1 MSEKRK
7 TINEILFD
15 SNYYKKYCTDEYKN
29 QVLKDL
35 ILTDSGISYK
45 EFIKKNIEELKK
57 YSDSNLIVKP
67 ENLADLLKF
76 SDLLTSSIQIFI
88 RYLSDTYMNLVLSN
102 KKRFEN
108 DSKDENIKIID
119 DYIVYIKLFFTHL
132 KDSKYGYFF
141 YESENYNIFCEE
153 RNLAFTEFFN
163 YLVERGTFVEVF
175 LSDTD
180 IFIDN
185 INLNIMCMIKK
196 EIKNFNNLFNNLP
209 STISFE
215 GVDATG
221 KGTFSK
227 GLEYI
232 VNAVNAAA
240 TEGNCGYA
248 QRINV
253 PDYNTYYGKNIKN
266 RLETSKDITS
276 DIELDN
282 TIYTFALN
290 RREILNSIQSSG
302 SAGKI
307 KRNNI
312 IFDRQTTSSCAFTCG
327 KYLTQKNKDI
337 SLSGLSNGFST
348 DLKSIIFNLIP
359 EQKESSN
366 ILTLFNLF
374 KYLQKIY
381 YTEFTVLKNIKPD
394 FEVFCFSDIN
404 TIQKRIENRRKTTNS
419 EVNNDNDVHKKDVH
433 EDNKNILQNTNGI
446 YTFIYNITKTY
457 KKLSKK
463 CQRMYYSKKD
473 TNNILWYETTKVL
486 EEYIEEFG
494 TMDKRETLDE
504 YINQIDSFRDLF
516 EHWFNYQETI
526 AINNEY
532 EEYDKYNEEEHML
545 SYTEKCIFDIIKYM
559 NQTHNTDNSHNSH
572 NSN

>member
-88 RYLSDTYMNLVLSN
+88 KYLSDTYMNLVLSN

-163 YLVERGTFVEVF
+163 YLAEQGTFVEVF
-175 LSDTD
+175 LSDAD

-185 INLNIMCMIKK
+185 INFNVMCMIKR

-276 DIELDN
+276 SIELDN

-290 RREILNSIQSSG
+290 RREILNNIQGSG

-327 KYLTQKNKDI
+327 KYLTQNSKVIGQSKLPKD
-337 SLSGLSNGFST
+337 FST
-348 DLKSIIFNLIP
+348 DLKSILFNLIP

-433 EDNKNILQNTNGI
+433 EDNKNILQNTNSI
-446 YTFIYNITKTY
+446 YTFIYNITKAY

-504 YINQIDSFRDLF
+504 SINQIDSFRDLF
-516 EHWFNYQETI
+516 EYWFNYQETI
-526 AINNEY
+526 AIYNEY
-532 EEYDKYNEEEHML
+532 EKHKEQDHEEHEDHLL
-545 SYTEKCIFDIIKYM
+545 SYTEKCLFDIIKHM
-559 NQTHNTDNSHNSH
+559 NQTRKTHNSH
-572 NSN
+572 TTN

>member
-15 SNYYKKYCTDEYKN
+15 STYYRNHCTDEYKDSI
-29 QVLKDL
+29 LKDL

-141 YESENYNIFCEE
+141 YESENYNIFREE

-185 INLNIMCMIKK
+185 INFNVMCMIKR

-240 TEGNCGYA
+240 TEGNCGYT

-433 EDNKNILQNTNGI
+433 EDNKNILQNTNSI
-446 YTFIYNITKTY
+446 YTFIYNITKAY

-526 AINNEY
+526 AIYNEY
-532 EEYDKYNEEEHML
+532 EEYNEEEHML
-545 SYTEKCIFDIIKYM
+545 SYTEKWLFDIIKYM
-559 NQTHNTDNSHNSH
+559 NQTCKTHNSH

>member
-67 ENLADLLKF
+67 ENLTDLLKF
-76 SDLLTSSIQIFI
+76 SDLLTINIQIFI

-119 DYIVYIKLFFTHL
+119 DYIVYIKLFFAHL

-141 YESENYNIFCEE
+141 YESENYNIFCEK
-153 RNLAFTEFFN
+153 RNLAFAEFFN
-163 YLVERGTFVEVF
+163 YLAEQGTFVEIF

-185 INLNIMCMIKK
+185 INLNVMCMIKR

-209 STISFE
+209 STITFE

-232 VNAVNAAA
+232 VNAVNTAA
-240 TEGNCGYA
+240 TEGNCGYV

-290 RREILNSIQSSG
+290 RREILNSIQGSG

-307 KRNNI
+307 KRTGI

-327 KYLTQKNKDI
+327 KYLTQNSKVTG
-337 SLSGLSNGFST
+337 LSGNFST
-348 DLKSIIFNLIP
+348 DLKSILFDLIP

-374 KYLQKIY
+374 VYLQKIY

-394 FEVFCFSDIN
+394 FEVFCFSDID
-404 TIQKRIENRRKTTNS
+404 TIQKRIKNRRKITDS
-419 EVNNDNDVHKKDVH
+419 ENNVDNDVHKKDAH

-446 YTFIYNITKTY
+446 YTFIYNITKAY

-463 CQRMYYSKKD
+463 CQQMYYSKKD
-473 TNNILWYETTKVL
+473 TNNILWYETVKVL
-486 EEYIEEFG
+486 EEYIEKFG
-494 TMDKRETLDE
+494 TMAKRETLDE

-516 EHWFNYQETI
+516 EYWFNYQETI
-526 AINNEY
+526 AIYNEY
-532 EEYDKYNEEEHML
+532 EEYNEEEHML
-545 SYTEKCIFDIIKYM
+545 NYTEKCLFDIIKYM
-559 NQTHNTDNSHNSH
+559 NQTCKTHNSDNSHNS
-572 NSN
+572 N

>member
-1 MSEKRK
+1 M
-7 TINEILFD
+7 LFR
-15 SNYYKKYCTDEYKN
+15 S
-29 QVLKDL
+29 
-35 ILTDSGISYK
+35 
-45 EFIKKNIEELKK
+45 
-57 YSDSNLIVKP
+57 
-67 ENLADLLKF
+67 
-76 SDLLTSSIQIFI
+76 
-88 RYLSDTYMNLVLSN
+88 
-102 KKRFEN
+102 
-108 DSKDENIKIID
+108 
-119 DYIVYIKLFFTHL
+119 
-132 KDSKYGYFF
+132 
-141 YESENYNIFCEE
+141 
-153 RNLAFTEFFN
+153 
-163 YLVERGTFVEVF
+163 
-175 LSDTD
+175 
-180 IFIDN
+180 
-185 INLNIMCMIKK
+185 
-196 EIKNFNNLFNNLP
+196 
-209 STISFE
+209 
-215 GVDATG
+215 
-221 KGTFSK
+221 
-227 GLEYI
+227 
-232 VNAVNAAA
+232 AVNAAA
-240 TEGNCGYA
+240 TEGNCGYT

-307 KRNNI
+307 KRTGI

-337 SLSGLSNGFST
+337 GLSGLSGLSNGFST

-433 EDNKNILQNTNGI
+433 EDNKNILQNTNSI
-446 YTFIYNITKTY
+446 YTFIYNITKAY

-532 EEYDKYNEEEHML
+532 EDYNEEEQEDSML

>member
-15 SNYYKKYCTDEYKN
+15 STYYRNHCTDEYKDSI
-29 QVLKDL
+29 LKDL
-35 ILTDSGISYK
+35 LLADSGISYK

-76 SDLLTSSIQIFI
+76 SDLLTINIQIFI

-108 DSKDENIKIID
+108 NPKDQNIEIID
-119 DYIVYIKLFFTHL
+119 NYIVYIKLFYTYL

-141 YESENYNIFCEE
+141 YESENYNIFCEK

-163 YLVERGTFVEVF
+163 YLAEQGTFVEIF

-185 INLNIMCMIKK
+185 INLNVMCMIKK

-232 VNAVNAAA
+232 INAVNSAA
-240 TEGNCGYA
+240 TEGNCGYV

-276 DIELDN
+276 SIELDN

-290 RREILNSIQSSG
+290 RREILNSIQGSS
-302 SAGKI
+302 SAVKI
-307 KRNNI
+307 KRTGI

-327 KYLTQKNKDI
+327 KYLTQNNKDI
-337 SLSGLSNGFST
+337 GLSNDFST

-394 FEVFCFSDIN
+394 FEVFCFSDID
-404 TIQKRIENRRKTTNS
+404 TIQKRIENRRKTADS
-419 EVNNDNDVHKKDVH
+419 ENNNDNDVHKKDVH
-433 EDNKNILQNTNGI
+433 EDNKNILQNTNSI
-446 YTFIYNITKTY
+446 YTFIYNITKAY

-516 EHWFNYQETI
+516 EYWFNYQETI
-526 AINNEY
+526 AIYNEY
-532 EEYDKYNEEEHML
+532 EEYNEEEQEESML

-559 NQTHNTDNSHNSH
+559 NQTYNSHNSHNSH

>member
-15 SNYYKKYCTDEYKN
+15 STYYRNHCTDEYKDSI
-29 QVLKDL
+29 LKDL
-35 ILTDSGISYK
+35 ILADSGISYK

-88 RYLSDTYMNLVLSN
+88 KYLSDTYMRLVLSN

-108 DSKDENIKIID
+108 DPKDENIKIID
-119 DYIVYIKLFFTHL
+119 NYIVYIKLFYTYL

-141 YESENYNIFCEE
+141 YESENYNIFCEK

-163 YLVERGTFVEVF
+163 YLAEQGTFVEIF

-232 VNAVNAAA
+232 INAVNAAA

-337 SLSGLSNGFST
+337 GLSGLSGLSNGFST

-433 EDNKNILQNTNGI
+433 EDNKNILQNTNSI
-446 YTFIYNITKTY
+446 YTFIYNITKAY

-532 EEYDKYNEEEHML
+532 EEYKEEEHML
-545 SYTEKCIFDIIKYM
+545 SYTEKYIFDIIKYM
-559 NQTHNTDNSHNSH
+559 NQTHNSCKTHNTH

>member
-57 YSDSNLIVKP
+57 YSDSNLMVKP

-76 SDLLTSSIQIFI
+76 SDLLISSIQIFI

-163 YLVERGTFVEVF
+163 YLAEQGTFVEVF
-175 LSDTD
+175 LSDAD

-185 INLNIMCMIKK
+185 INFNVMCMIKR

-276 DIELDN
+276 NIELDN

-290 RREILNSIQSSG
+290 RREILNNIQGSG

-433 EDNKNILQNTNGI
+433 EDNKNILQNTNSI
-446 YTFIYNITKTY
+446 YTFIYNITKAY

-532 EEYDKYNEEEHML
+532 EEYKEEEHML

-559 NQTHNTDNSHNSH
+559 NQTHNSCKTHNSH

>member
-15 SNYYKKYCTDEYKN
+15 STYYRNHCTDEYKDSI
-29 QVLKDL
+29 LKDL
-35 ILTDSGISYK
+35 LLADSGISYK

-57 YSDSNLIVKP
+57 YSDVDLIVKP

-88 RYLSDTYMNLVLSN
+88 KYLSDTYMRLVLSN

-108 DSKDENIKIID
+108 NPKDENIKIID
-119 DYIVYIKLFFTHL
+119 NYIVYIKLFYTYL

-141 YESENYNIFCEE
+141 YESENYNIFCEK

-163 YLVERGTFVEVF
+163 YLAEQGTFVEIF

-337 SLSGLSNGFST
+337 GLSGLSGLSNDFST

-433 EDNKNILQNTNGI
+433 EDNKNILQNTNSI
-446 YTFIYNITKTY
+446 YTFIYNITKAY

-532 EEYDKYNEEEHML
+532 EDYNEEEHML

>member
-15 SNYYKKYCTDEYKN
+15 STYYRNHCTDEYKDSI
-29 QVLKDL
+29 LKDL
-35 ILTDSGISYK
+35 LLADSGISYK

-57 YSDSNLIVKP
+57 YSDVDLIVKP

-88 RYLSDTYMNLVLSN
+88 KYLSDTYMRLVLSN

-108 DSKDENIKIID
+108 NPKDQNIEIID
-119 DYIVYIKLFFTHL
+119 NYIVYIKLFYTYL

-141 YESENYNIFCEE
+141 YESENYNIFCEK

-163 YLVERGTFVEVF
+163 YLAEQGTFVEIF

-185 INLNIMCMIKK
+185 INLNVMCMIKK

-232 VNAVNAAA
+232 INAVNSAA

-276 DIELDN
+276 SIELDN

-290 RREILNSIQSSG
+290 RREILNGIQSSG
-302 SAGKI
+302 SVGKI
-307 KRNNI
+307 KRNCI

-327 KYLTQKNKDI
+327 KYLTQNSKVI
-337 SLSGLSNGFST
+337 GLSNGFST

-433 EDNKNILQNTNGI
+433 EDNKNILQNTNSI
-446 YTFIYNITKTY
+446 YTFIYNITKAY

-463 CQRMYYSKKD
+463 CQQMYYSKKD

-516 EHWFNYQETI
+516 EYWFNYQETI

-532 EEYDKYNEEEHML
+532 EDYNEEHML

-559 NQTHNTDNSHNSH
+559 NQTSNTHNSH

>member
-15 SNYYKKYCTDEYKN
+15 STYYRNHCTDEYKDSI
-29 QVLKDL
+29 LKDL
-35 ILTDSGISYK
+35 LLADSGISYK

-57 YSDSNLIVKP
+57 YSDSNLIVKR

-88 RYLSDTYMNLVLSN
+88 KYLSDTYMRLVLSN

-108 DSKDENIKIID
+108 DPKDENIKIID
-119 DYIVYIKLFFTHL
+119 NYIVYIKLFYTYL

-141 YESENYNIFCEE
+141 YESENYNIFCEK

-163 YLVERGTFVEVF
+163 YLAEQGTFVEIF

-232 VNAVNAAA
+232 INAVNAAA

-307 KRNNI
+307 KRTGI

-327 KYLTQKNKDI
+327 KYLTQNSKVI
-337 SLSGLSNGFST
+337 GLSNNFST

-419 EVNNDNDVHKKDVH
+419 EVNNDNDVHKKDAH
-433 EDNKNILQNTNGI
+433 EDNKNILQNTNSI
-446 YTFIYNITKTY
+446 YTFIYNITKAY

-516 EHWFNYQETI
+516 EYWFNYQETI
-526 AINNEY
+526 AIYNEY
-532 EEYDKYNEEEHML
+532 EEYNEEEHML
-545 SYTEKCIFDIIKYM
+545 SYTEKCLFDIIKYG
-559 NQTHNTDNSHNSH
+559 NQTCKTFNTHNSH

>member
-35 ILTDSGISYK
+35 ILTDSGTSYK

-67 ENLADLLKF
+67 ENLEDLLKF
-76 SDLLTSSIQIFI
+76 SDLLTISIQIFI
-88 RYLSDTYMNLVLSN
+88 KYFSDTHMNLVLSN
-102 KKRFEN
+102 KKRFEDN
-108 DSKDENIKIID
+108 PKDQNIKRID
-119 DYIVYIKLFFTHL
+119 DYIIYIKLFYTHL

-141 YESENYNIFCEE
+141 YESENYNNFCEE

-163 YLVERGTFVEVF
+163 YLVEQGTFAEVF
-175 LSDTD
+175 LSNADT
-180 IFIDN
+180 FADN
-185 INLNIMCMIKK
+185 INLNVMYMIKR
-196 EIKNFNNLFNNLP
+196 EIKNFNNLFINLP

-227 GLEYI
+227 GLEYMI
-232 VNAVNAAA
+232 NAVNAAA
-240 TEGNCGYA
+240 NEGTSYV

-276 DIELDN
+276 SIELDN

-290 RREILNSIQSSG
+290 RREILNGIQSSG
-302 SAGKI
+302 SVGKI
-307 KRNNI
+307 KRTSI

-327 KYLTQKNKDI
+327 KYLTQNNKVIDF
-337 SLSGLSNGFST
+337 SGLLNDFST
-348 DLKSIIFNLIP
+348 DLKSLIFNLIP

-366 ILTLFNLF
+366 ILTLFSLF
-374 KYLQKIY
+374 RYLQKIY

-394 FEVFCFSDIN
+394 FEVFCFSDID
-404 TIQKRIENRRKTTNS
+404 TIQKRIENRRKITDS
-419 EVNNDNDVHKKDVH
+419 EKNIDNDVHKKDAH
-433 EDNKNILQNTNGI
+433 EDNKNILQNTNSI
-446 YTFIYNITKTY
+446 YMFIYNITKAY
-457 KKLSKK
+457 KKLTKK
-463 CQRMYYSKKD
+463 CQRMNYSKKD
-473 TNNILWYETTKVL
+473 TNNILWYETVKVL

-494 TMDKRETLDE
+494 TTDKRDTLDE

-526 AINNEY
+526 AIYNEY
-532 EEYDKYNEEEHML
+532 ENYEKHEEDAVL
-545 SYTEKCIFDIIKYM
+545 SYTEKCLFDIIKRM
-559 NQTHNTDNSHNSH
+559 NRTRNNHI
-572 NSN
+572 SN

>member
-35 ILTDSGISYK
+35 ILTDSGTSYK

-67 ENLADLLKF
+67 ENLVDLLKF
-76 SDLLTSSIQIFI
+76 SDLLTISIQIFI
-88 RYLSDTYMNLVLSN
+88 KYFSDTHMNLVLSN
-102 KKRFEN
+102 KKRFEDN
-108 DSKDENIKIID
+108 PKDQNIKRID
-119 DYIVYIKLFFTHL
+119 DYIIYIKLFYTHL

-141 YESENYNIFCEE
+141 YESENYNNFCEE

-163 YLVERGTFVEVF
+163 YLVEQGTFAEVF
-175 LSDTD
+175 LSNADT
-180 IFIDN
+180 FADN
-185 INLNIMCMIKK
+185 INLNVMYMIKR
-196 EIKNFNNLFNNLP
+196 EIKNFNNLFINLP

-227 GLEYI
+227 GLEYMI
-232 VNAVNAAA
+232 NAVNAAA
-240 TEGNCGYA
+240 NEGTSYV

-276 DIELDN
+276 SIELDN

-290 RREILNSIQSSG
+290 RREILNGIQSSG

-307 KRNNI
+307 KRTGI

-327 KYLTQKNKDI
+327 KYLTQNNKVTGYSCVSKLPKD
-337 SLSGLSNGFST
+337 FST
-348 DLKSIIFNLIP
+348 DLKSLIFNLIP

-366 ILTLFNLF
+366 ILTLFSLF
-374 KYLQKIY
+374 RYLQKIY

-394 FEVFCFSDIN
+394 FEVFCFSDID
-404 TIQKRIENRRKTTNS
+404 TIQKRIENRRKTTDS
-419 EVNNDNDVHKKDVH
+419 ENNTDNDVHKKDAH
-433 EDNKNILQNTNGI
+433 EDNKNILQNTNSI
-446 YTFIYNITKTY
+446 YMFIYNITKAY
-457 KKLSKK
+457 KKLTKK
-463 CQRMYYSKKD
+463 CQRMNYSKKD
-473 TNNILWYETTKVL
+473 TNNILWYETVKVL

-494 TMDKRETLDE
+494 TTDKRDTLDE

-526 AINNEY
+526 AIYNEY
-532 EEYDKYNEEEHML
+532 ENYEKHEEDAVL
-545 SYTEKCIFDIIKYM
+545 SYTEKCLFDIIKRM
-559 NQTHNTDNSHNSH
+559 NRTRNNHI
-572 NSN
+572 SN

>member
-76 SDLLTSSIQIFI
+76 SDLLTSNIQIFI
-88 RYLSDTYMNLVLSN
+88 KYLSDTYMRLVLSN

-108 DSKDENIKIID
+108 DSKDKNIKIID
-119 DYIVYIKLFFTHL
+119 DYIVYIKLFFAHL

-163 YLVERGTFVEVF
+163 YLAEQGTFVEVF
-175 LSDTD
+175 LSDAD

-185 INLNIMCMIKK
+185 INFNVMCMIKR

-276 DIELDN
+276 NIELDN

-290 RREILNSIQSSG
+290 RREILNNIQGSG

-327 KYLTQKNKDI
+327 KYLTQNFKVIGQSKLPKD
-337 SLSGLSNGFST
+337 FST
-348 DLKSIIFNLIP
+348 DLKSILFNLIP

-381 YTEFTVLKNIKPD
+381 YTEFTLLKNIKPD
-394 FEVFCFSDIN
+394 FEVFCFSDID
-404 TIQKRIENRRKTTNS
+404 TIQERIKNRRKTTDS
-419 EVNNDNDVHKKDVH
+419 ENNVDNDVHKKDAH

-446 YTFIYNITKTY
+446 YTFIYNITKAY

-473 TNNILWYETTKVL
+473 TNNILWYETVKVL

-494 TMDKRETLDE
+494 AMDKRETLDE

-516 EHWFNYQETI
+516 EYWFNYQETI
-526 AINNEY
+526 AIYNEY
-532 EEYDKYNEEEHML
+532 EKHKEQDHEEHEDHLL
-545 SYTEKCIFDIIKYM
+545 SYTEKCLFDIIKHM
-559 NQTHNTDNSHNSH
+559 NQTRKTHNSH
-572 NSN
+572 TTN